1 MLQPMEGGVAN
12 RTKHKF
18 MVQTMMAPP
27 EFLLEN
33 LDAVVSVY
41 VFAWWLVCMCVCMVV
56 SVYVCVHGG

>member
-27 EFLLEN
+27 DFLLEN

-41 VFAWWLVCMCVCMVV
+41 VFAWWLVCMCV
-56 SVYVCVHGG
+56 HGG